1 MATKILKGVVTRYP
15 SLDVFD
21 EKIAHLTVIKK

>member
-1 MATKILKGVVTRYP
+1 MAVKILKGVVTRYP